1 MDVAEQSPFCHSL
14 RTDGASANRGFARLI
29 LWTWLSR
36 AGVATL
42 WLSRARVATLRTD
55 GASAKQGFREAHTS
69 DVAEQSLFRRSLRT
83 VGTSAEQGY
92 R

>member
-1 MDVAEQSPFCHSL
+1 MDMDEQSPFCHSL
-14 RTDGASANRGFARLI
+14 RTDGAN
-29 LWTWLSR
+29 
-36 AGVATL
+36 
-42 WLSRARVATLRTD
+42 
-55 GASAKQGFREAHTS
+55 AKQEFREAHTS